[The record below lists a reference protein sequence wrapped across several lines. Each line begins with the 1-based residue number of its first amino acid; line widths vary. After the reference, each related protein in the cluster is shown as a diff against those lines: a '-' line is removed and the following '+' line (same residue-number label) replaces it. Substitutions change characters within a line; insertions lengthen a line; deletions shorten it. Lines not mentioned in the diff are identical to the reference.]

1 MPTCFLRDQVSLN
14 DEQVIEM
21 VQLTLTLEAMMSY
34 PVDIECAHAGGKLYL
49 LVDIV
54 HSTGCFVFLIFL
66 TTVLSSEAI
75 VNDGENLS
83 YS

>member
-1 MPTCFLRDQVSLN
+1 
-14 DEQVIEM
+14 
-21 VQLTLTLEAMMSY
+21 MSY
-34 PVDIECAHAGGKLYL
+34 PVDIECAYAVGKLYL

-54 HSTGCFVFLIFL
+54 HSTGYFVFLIFL
-66 TTVLSSEAI
+66 ITVLSSEAI